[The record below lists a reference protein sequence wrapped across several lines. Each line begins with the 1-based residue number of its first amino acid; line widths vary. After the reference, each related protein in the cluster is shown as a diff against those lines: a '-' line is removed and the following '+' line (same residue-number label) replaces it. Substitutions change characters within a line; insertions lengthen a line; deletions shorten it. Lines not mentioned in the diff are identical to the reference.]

1 MFIEQ
6 AFAQGAGGA
15 GQAPGLLVQL
25 LPFILIFVVFYFLL
39 IRPQQKKM
47 KEHQQML
54 QAIRRG
60 DQVVTGG
67 GIVGNVTKVINDDE
81 LQVEI
86 ADGVR
91 VRVMRSTVSNV
102 LSKPQPVSDER
113 KGGKGAKNAKN
124 KGEKAESAEPVDDA
138 SGDKDSEQP
147 DKD

>member
-60 DQVVTGG
+60 DQIVTGG
-67 GIVGNVTKVINDDE
+67 GIVGSVNKVINDDE

-113 KGGKGAKNAKN
+113 KGGKSGKAAKN
-124 KGEKAESAEPVDDA
+124 KTEKADDA
-138 SGDKDSEQP
+138 AAPEPADDTETEQP
-147 DKD
+147 SKD